1 MNKDDLMNKENK
13 EYEKMDGSGFPPA
26 KVTSPSYLKK
36 ILREKNLSPRR
47 AMGQHFLVD
56 ENILGKILSAAGLDK
71 SDLVIDIGA
80 GPGALSLAMA
90 KEVAAVIAV
99 EWDGGLAALLQ
110 EQARMRG
117 LENLHVVEGDV
128 RRLDLEKICGD
139 KLREISPTRE
149 GGGKVKVVANLPYYL
164 VTPLL
169 FKLLQGKLQ
178 LKLLLLMVQL
188 EVAERITAA
197 PGEKEYGLLSVLCR
211 YYTRPRLLFKV
222 SRHVFFPP
230 PEVESAVVLLEVP
243 PDPPYKVRD
252 EGFFWQIAKAAFQKR
267 RKTILNAL
275 SGLGGAGKDTWEEL
289 LQKCGI
295 SPVRRGETLSLE
307 EFANLS
313 EMFYNIKGL

>member
-13 EYEKMDGSGFPPA
+13 EYEKMNGSGFPPA

-71 SDLVIDIGA
+71 SDLVIDIGS

-110 EQARMRG
+110 EQARMRR

-128 RRLDLEKICGD
+128 RRLDLEKICRD
-139 KLREISPTRE
+139 KLREINPTWE
-149 GGGKVKVVANLPYYL
+149 GRGKVKVVANLPYYL

-169 FKLLQGKLQ
+169 FTLLQGKLE

-188 EVAERITAA
+188 EVAERIIAA
-197 PGEKEYGLLSVLCR
+197 PGGKEYGLLSVLCR
-211 YYTRPRLLFKV
+211 YYTRPRLQFKV

-230 PEVESAVVLLEVP
+230 PEVDSAVVLLEIP
-243 PDPPYKVRD
+243 ADPPYKVKD
-252 EGFFWQIAKAAFQKR
+252 ESFFWQIVKAAFQKR

-313 EMFYNIKGL
+313 EMFYNVKGL